1 MAALPL
7 RPAALLVI
15 TNPPQSPGP
24 GVHTETRIEG
34 QETAA
39 ASDASTGE
47 AMALGLSFRLVKMAL
62 RLVGDPPVTPDPVS
76 FPPLMVI
83 GPPSDLTTSPLATKK
98 LFPWK
103 IRPPSNRY
111 PRACVDAPLLG
122 LTHVRSLVT
131 LPSNTRA
138 SRPFPLPTL
147 PRTLPVKSAETAGR

>member
-24 GVHTETRIEG
+24 GVHTETRMGG
-34 QETAA
+34 QKPAA

-47 AMALGLSFRLVKMAL
+47 PIAVGLSFRLVKMAL
-62 RLVGDPPVTPDPVS
+62 RLVGDPPVTPDTVS

-83 GPPSDLTTSPLATKK
+83 GPPSDLTTSPLPTKK

-103 IRPPSNRY
+103 VRTAFNRY
-111 PRACVDAPLLG
+111 PRACVDPPLLG
-122 LTHVRSLVT
+122 FTHVRSLVT
-131 LPSNTRA
+131 LPSNTR
-138 SRPFPLPTL
+138 
-147 PRTLPVKSAETAGR
+147 